1 MRTRNP
7 FALSL
12 ATLALVG
19 SAGSAA
25 AIGDDSGTSSASGNG
40 AEESY
45 GNSGTQGDKSPQLS
59 LVQGSLNKLCLGVPV
74 DANVGSIVGLVNV
87 AVQDIP
93 ILSAEQKQICTEN
106 STQAKEDEPLSHI
119 LDDISVLSGNG
130 VRNG

>member
-7 FALSL
+7 LALGL
-12 ATLALVG
+12 AAFALVG

-25 AIGDDSGTSSASGNG
+25 AIGDDSSTTSSSGNG
-40 AEESY
+40 AEQSF

-59 LVQGSLNKLCLGVPV
+59 LVEGSLNKLCLGIPV
-74 DANVGSIVGLVNV
+74 DANVGSLVGLVNV

-119 LDDISVLSGNG
+119 LDDLSVLSGNG
-130 VRNG
+130 TGNG